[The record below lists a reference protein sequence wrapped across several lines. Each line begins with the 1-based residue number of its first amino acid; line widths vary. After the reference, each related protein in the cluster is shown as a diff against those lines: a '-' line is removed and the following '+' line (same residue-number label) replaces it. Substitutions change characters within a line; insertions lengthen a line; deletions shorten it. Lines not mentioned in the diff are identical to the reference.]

1 MLVWSWFRTMA
12 IATTLRRFLT
22 ANGVGFQEHIHP
34 RTDTLEEAAA
44 SCQAPPAQFARAVLL
59 SDGVQ
64 MLMAIIPL
72 NSVLDLEK
80 AGKALGRAVQPV
92 TAAEAD
98 RRFSDCEPGSHPP
111 VPEPYGLKA
120 VIEEALLRHDRL
132 WFEAGAHTALLSVS
146 GQSYGFLCSRAV
158 KTSISAVVP
167 VAPPPCGLEGAE
179 FGAQIARLNLPSDAE
194 VQKKLE
200 QVYRLPAIPA
210 VATQIL
216 QLVSD
221 PDSTAKDLSELV
233 EMDPSIAA
241 QVIRYARSSFFGYRG
256 NVDSIQTAITRVL
269 GFDIVSNLALGIAAG
284 KVFKLAADG
293 PLGLDQFWRHAV
305 YNAAVV
311 QGLTRVLP
319 RSLGVKPG
327 TAYLCG
333 LLHNFGVLLL
343 GHLFQPEYFLL
354 NKMCLANPG
363 CGLPAIERRILCVGS
378 SQKLVSLGHANLG
391 SWLMQH
397 WKMPDEVI
405 EVTAHHHDDDYK
417 GSAPVYVQLV
427 RLANALLARD
437 GIGDTTDTTL
447 PADALATLGIS
458 EEAALQ
464 LYADVGQHSEEL
476 DRMARLM
483 SGASDDGRK

>member
-1 MLVWSWFRTMA
+1 MA

-22 ANGVGFQEHIHP
+22 ANGISFQEHIHP

-44 SCQAPPAQFARAVLL
+44 SCQAPADQFARAVLL

-64 MLMAIIPL
+64 LLMAIIPL
-72 NSVLDLEK
+72 NSVLDLDK
-80 AGKALGRAVQPV
+80 AGKALGRAVQPL

-98 RRFSDCEPGSHPP
+98 RRFPDCEPGSHPP
-111 VPEPYGLKA
+111 VPDPYGLKA
-120 VIEEALLRHDRL
+120 VVEEALLRHDRI
-132 WFEAGAHTALLSVS
+132 WFEAGAHTALISVP
-146 GQSYGFLCSRAV
+146 GPSYGVLCGRAT
-158 KTSISAVVP
+158 KTTISAVVP
-167 VAPPPCGLEGAE
+167 MAPPPCGLDASEIGS
-179 FGAQIARLNLPSDAE
+179 QIARLNLPTDAE
-194 VQKKLE
+194 IQRKLE

-293 PLGLDQFWRHAV
+293 PLGLDNFWRHAV

-311 QGLTRVLP
+311 QGLTRLLP
-319 RSLGVKPG
+319 RALGIKPG

-354 NKMCLANPG
+354 NKMCLANPS

-397 WKMPDEVI
+397 WKMPEEVI
-405 EVTAHHHDDDYK
+405 EVTAHHHDEAYK
-417 GSAPVYVQLV
+417 GDAAVYVQLV
-427 RLANALLARD
+427 RLANSLLARD
-437 GIGDTTDTTL
+437 GIGDVADPTL
-447 PADALATLGIS
+447 PPDALTALGID
-458 EEAALQ
+458 EDKALQ

-483 SGASDDGRK
+483 SGGRDEAAS

>member
-1 MLVWSWFRTMA
+1 MA

-34 RTDTLEEAAA
+34 RTDTLEEAAH
-44 SCQAPPAQFARAVLL
+44 SCQVNPSQFARAVLL

-64 MLMAIIPL
+64 LLMAIIPL
-72 NSVLDLEK
+72 NSVLDLDK
-80 AGKALGRAVQPV
+80 ATKVLGRSVQPL
-92 TAAEAD
+92 THAEAD

-111 VPEPYGLKA
+111 VPEAYNLKA
-120 VIEEALLRHDRL
+120 VVEEALLRHDTVYL
-132 WFEAGAHTALLSVS
+132 EAGAHTAVLSVS
-146 GQSYGFLCSRAV
+146 GKSFSFLCGRAV
-158 KTSISAVVP
+158 KGAISAVVP
-167 VAPPPCGLEGAE
+167 VAPVPCGMENSE
-179 FGAQIARLNLPSDAE
+179 FNQQVARLSLPSDAE
-194 VQKKLE
+194 IQKRLE

-216 QLVSD
+216 HLVSD
-221 PDSTAKDLSELV
+221 PDSTAKDLAELV

-293 PLGLDQFWRHAV
+293 PLGLDNFWRHAV

-311 QGLTRVLP
+311 QGLTRQLS

-354 NKMCLANPG
+354 NKMSLANPS
-363 CGLPAIERRILCVGS
+363 CNLAAIEQRILRVGAGQHS
-378 SQKLVSLGHANLG
+378 ISIGHASLG
-391 SWLMQH
+391 SWLMRH

-405 EVTAHHHDDDYK
+405 AVTAHHHDDAYRGD
-417 GSAPVYVQLV
+417 SAVYVHLV
-427 RLANALLARD
+427 RLANTLLARSN
-437 GIGDTTDTTL
+437 IGDVTDTEL
-447 PADALATLGIS
+447 PADALAALGLS
-458 EEAALQ
+458 EASVLQ
-464 LYADVGQHSEEL
+464 IYEDLGAHSDEL

-483 SGASDDGRK
+483 AGGQDSGASTR